1 MGVKAGFLLAL
12 VSAALGLLG
21 QIAWRYAVPRGTSL
35 DAASLLKLL
44 LDWRVIAGFALYALS
59 TLAWLAALSRGELSE
74 LYPVISLNYA
84 LALIVGWL
92 LFGESVTLAKVLG
105 VALILMGVASI
116 ALS

>member
-1 MGVKAGFLLAL
+1 
-12 VSAALGLLG
+12 
-21 QIAWRYAVPRGTSL
+21 
-35 DAASLLKLL
+35 
-44 LDWRVIAGFALYALS
+44 DWRVIAGFALYALS

-105 VALILMGVASI
+105 VALILLGVASI